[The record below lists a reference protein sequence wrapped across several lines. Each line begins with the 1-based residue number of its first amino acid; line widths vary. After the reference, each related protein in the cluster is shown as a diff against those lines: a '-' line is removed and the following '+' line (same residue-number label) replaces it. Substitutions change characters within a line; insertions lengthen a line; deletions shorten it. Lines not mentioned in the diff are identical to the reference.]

1 MITVTLTFTS
11 IDAAVRALREIPEST
26 LAGAQ
31 VEAPV
36 AKDGSPDPKPAKAP
50 KTSKPAAE
58 PVVAQPQTTAGR
70 EEAQAPAA
78 AVAQSDPVPTVEYAV
93 LQKAVFALA
102 AKSREAAAAIAR
114 SFGVKTF
121 KELRPELWGE
131 AYAAVTAKLA
141 EIEGA

>member
-11 IDAAVRALREIPEST
+11 IDAAVRALREIPESA

-36 AKDGSPDPKPAKAP
+36 AKDDSPDPKPAKASRAS
-50 KTSKPAAE
+50 KTAAE

-70 EEAQAPAA
+70 EAAPAPAA
-78 AVAQSDPVPTVEYAV
+78 AAAQTDPAPSVDYPT

-102 AKSREAAAAIAR
+102 AKSREAAAAVAQ

-121 KELRPELWGE
+121 KELPAGLWGA

-141 EIEGA
+141 ELEGA

>member
-11 IDAAVRALREIPEST
+11 IDAAVRALREIPESA

-36 AKDGSPDPKPAKAP
+36 AKDDSPDPKPVNASRAS
-50 KTSKPAAE
+50 KTADE
-58 PVVAQPQTTAGR
+58 PVVAQPQPTAKR
-70 EEAQAPAA
+70 EEATAQPAADAPAETA
-78 AVAQSDPVPTVEYAV
+78 PSVDYLT

-102 AKSREAAAAIAR
+102 AKSREAAAAVAQ

-121 KELRPELWGE
+121 KELPAGLWGA

-141 EIEGA
+141 ELEGA